1 MTTVDITT
9 APERAAHRVVEFKPS
24 LLQSS
29 EHDLCPGCGH
39 PVAWRLVLDA
49 LVELE
54 LERRTILI
62 AGHGC
67 YTQMMRISDI
77 DSLQCLHGRAP
88 AVATGV
94 KRMKPEAAVV
104 TLQGDGDMVSEGL
117 HEVLHAAARGEK
129 VTALLFNNGVFGDT
143 GGHMT
148 ATTVIGQRT
157 KTSLEGREAEEHGY
171 PIDIARAPDPDRG
184 RSLCRPR
191 CGQHAGDDRP
201 HEADDPACPRI
212 ADGRGRVHLRR
223 GAHHVPDRVVRPH
236 AGRTRVPRG
245 LHDGDLRDRR
255 AQSPRLTKAGDRRR
269 ATAFSAPTSQ
279 PEGRASL
286 GASWL
291 LGPGRER

>member
-1 MTTVDITT
+1 MTIVDITS
-9 APERAAHRVVEFKPS
+9 APDRAAHKVADFKPN

-29 EHDLCPGCGH
+29 EHELCPGCGH

-49 LVELE
+49 LVDLE
-54 LERRTILI
+54 LANNTILI

-67 YTQMMRISDI
+67 YTQMMKISDI

-157 KTSLEGREAEEHGY
+157 KTSLEGREAAEHGY
-171 PIDIARAPDPDRG
+171 PIDIAKLLTNIEGAAYVARG
-184 RSLCRPR
+184 VVNTP
-191 CGQHAGDDRP
+191 GM
-201 HEADDPACPRI
+201 I
-212 ADGRGRVHLRR
+212 A
-223 GAHHVPDRVVRPH
+223 
-236 AGRTRVPRG
+236 RTKRMI
-245 LHDGDLRDRR
+245 RR
-255 AQSPRLTKAGDRRR
+255 ALELQMAGAGFTFVEVLTMCPTGWFVPTLDGPEYLEDSMMETFGIGELKSPD
-269 ATAFSAPTSQ
+269 
-279 PEGRASL
+279 
-286 GASWL
+286 
-291 LGPGRER
+291 